1 MFDPYG
7 SSTACPC
14 CFLIFSYLFLI
25 FSYHILLSRCV
36 GNPMRVEAMTQDYPV
51 IVEAPS
57 NRSKCQS
64 CGELIALGSYRVG
77 LPYYHG
83 GFTVVKWHHPS
94 CFKRHCLLVDYA
106 PTGRAKDTSDGTP
119 ISKGQPRLVIG
130 EGASY
135 RKYRHARLER
145 RTSIRIPEADLKG
158 KVATHAPQPCLAQDV
173 QAAERRALP
182 GRPLRACARAA

>member
-1 MFDPYG
+1 
-7 SSTACPC
+7 
-14 CFLIFSYLFLI
+14 
-25 FSYHILLSRCV
+25 
-36 GNPMRVEAMTQDYPV
+36 MTQDYPV

-57 NRSKCQS
+57 DRSKCQS
-64 CGELIALGSYRVG
+64 CREFIALGSYRVG

-119 ISKGQPRLVIG
+119 ISEGQPRLVIG